1 MSFAAFSIAE
11 TMLRNR
17 ERFFSEIEHDVAL
30 KEKIQAMLACS
41 VIFLAIYGAL
51 LGTTHS
57 IWQSVSS
64 ALKLPLLFL
73 VTLVI
78 CAPALYIL
86 SALFDLR
93 QPLSR
98 SITLVLAAITV
109 TAITLL
115 SFATISLFFI
125 VTTPGYYQLFKLLN
139 VVFFMIAGAAGA
151 SFLNQGI
158 KLTASTATGQP
169 RLGRLVFYL
178 WVVVYIFVGC
188 QMAWTLRPF
197 VGYPDAP
204 FEPVRQLGGNFY
216 DNILTSTGEVLGF
229 LIVR

>member
-1 MSFAAFSIAE
+1 M
-11 TMLRNR
+11 
-17 ERFFSEIEHDVAL
+17 
-30 KEKIQAMLACS
+30 
-41 VIFLAIYGAL
+41 
-51 LGTTHS
+51 
-57 IWQSVSS
+57 
-64 ALKLPLLFL
+64 
-73 VTLVI
+73 
-78 CAPALYIL
+78 
-86 SALFDLR
+86 
-93 QPLSR
+93 
-98 SITLVLAAITV
+98 

-139 VVFFMIAGAAGA
+139 VVFFMIAGAVGA